1 MRRGFKYIIIGFLL
15 ILLDIHIIIDIL
27 PDPIGYLTILVGIGK
42 LEFKEAST
50 HPSSIVAAILLFYS
64 IPTLVLDGQF
74 FTQQIG
80 LTQWWG
86 IYSNVLSLLNVIL
99 VYFLF
104 KIIKN
109 IVKMLHSPELTLKTE
124 QMYKWYM
131 VVMLIVLFIQPFLI
145 NMSGPP
151 AIGFM
156 LLVVAFALITQITFL
171 FYLRTIQ
178 KQFTHGSP
186 GQGNLLNIEA

>member
-1 MRRGFKYIIIGFLL
+1 MREGFKYIIIGFLL
-15 ILLDIHIIIDIL
+15 ILLDIHIFIDIL
-27 PDPIGYLTILVGIGK
+27 PDPIGYLMILLGLGK

-50 HPSSIVAAILLFYS
+50 HPTSVVATILLFYS
-64 IPTLVLDGQF
+64 IPTLFLNGQF

-80 LTQWWG
+80 ILQWWG

-131 VVMLIVLFIQPFLI
+131 VVMLTVLFIQPFLI

-186 GQGNLLNIEA
+186 GQGNLLNIET

>member
-1 MRRGFKYIIIGFLL
+1 MRRGFKYIIIGFVL
-15 ILLDIHIIIDIL
+15 ILLDIHIILDIL
-27 PDPIGYLTILVGIGK
+27 PDPIGYLTILVGIGN

-64 IPTLVLDGQF
+64 IPTIFLDGQF

-80 LTQWWG
+80 ISEWWG
-86 IYSNVLSLLNVIL
+86 IYSNVLSLLDILL

-104 KIIKN
+104 QLIKN
-109 IVKMLHSPELTLKTE
+109 VVMMLHSPELTLKTA

-131 VVMLIVLFIQPFLI
+131 IIMLTVLFIQPFLI
-145 NMSGPP
+145 NIDGQL

-156 LLVVAFALITQITFL
+156 FLIVASALITQFTFL
-171 FYLRTIQ
+171 FFLRTIQ

-186 GQGNLLNIEA
+186 GQGDIVNIEV